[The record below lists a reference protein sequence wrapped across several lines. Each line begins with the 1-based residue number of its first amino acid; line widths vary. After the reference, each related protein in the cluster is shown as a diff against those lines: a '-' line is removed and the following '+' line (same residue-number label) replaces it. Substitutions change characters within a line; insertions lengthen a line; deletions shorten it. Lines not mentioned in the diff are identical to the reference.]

1 MTTETKQADKK
12 KQKRVS
18 AKAKEREEYRL
29 KLQEHVLSNNVR
41 VLYTNLRHVSRSGM
55 QRKIDVI
62 SLCPTDDL
70 KEPVSKAWL
79 SYWAAKALGW
89 RFCPKYEAVVVD
101 GCGMDMGF
109 HLVYTLS
116 SIIFRDVPR
125 DKWPKGL
132 ALRNGEVETDP
143 GYVLQQKWL

>member
-1 MTTETKQADKK
+1 MTTKMDT
-12 KQKRVS
+12 
-18 AKAKEREEYRL
+18 EREEFRL
-29 KLQEHVLSNNVR
+29 KLQEHILTKKVR

-62 SLCPTDDL
+62 TLMPNGDKVDKS
-70 KEPVSKAWL
+70 WL

-89 RFCPKYEAVVVD
+89 RFCKKYDAVIVG

-109 HLVYTLS
+109 HLVYALS

-125 DKWPKGL
+125 DQWPADL
-132 ALRNGEVETDP
+132 PLRNGEVEDDP
-143 GYVLQQKWL
+143 GYVLQHKWV